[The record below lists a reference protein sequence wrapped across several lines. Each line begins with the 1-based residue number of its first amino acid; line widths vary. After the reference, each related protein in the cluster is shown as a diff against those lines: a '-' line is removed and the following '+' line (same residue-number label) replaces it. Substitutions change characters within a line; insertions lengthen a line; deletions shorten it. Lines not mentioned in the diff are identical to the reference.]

1 MSLRYIALLIA
12 PVLPVLLAACEA
24 PPSVQ
29 QAIERA
35 EAEEAAAI
43 PETVDPVV
51 RAARQDGREVYNLYL
66 TGKWS
71 PNGTCAS
78 DNTTW
83 EFKADSFARPDERAC
98 RLEVI
103 EALQDGSYAVAGYCP
118 RLETEDEPEV
128 FTFTRQSSG
137 RIVIPGVKGGPLQK
151 CL

>member
-1 MSLRYIALLIA
+1 MSIFRLSAIMLPLALI
-12 PVLPVLLAACEA
+12 ACEA

-29 QAIERA
+29 KAVEKA
-35 EAEEAAAI
+35 EAEKAASV
-43 PETVDPVV
+43 PELIDPVV

-71 PNGTCAS
+71 PDGTCAS

-98 RLEVI
+98 RLELI

-118 RLETEDEPEV
+118 RLETEDEAEV
-128 FTFTRQSSG
+128 FTFTRQGSG
-137 RIVIPGVKGGPLQK
+137 RIVIPGVKGGPLEK